1 MQLIHVGYGSIVN
14 ADRVIAIL
22 GADSAPIKRAIQE
35 ARDSGRL
42 IDATYGRKTRSVLVM
57 DSGHLLLSALQSE
70 TVAARAGSKISG
82 ENFSLGTEDIQKEE
96 T

>member
-42 IDATYGRKTRSVLVM
+42 IDAT
-57 DSGHLLLSALQSE
+57 
-70 TVAARAGSKISG
+70 
-82 ENFSLGTEDIQKEE
+82 
-96 T
+96 